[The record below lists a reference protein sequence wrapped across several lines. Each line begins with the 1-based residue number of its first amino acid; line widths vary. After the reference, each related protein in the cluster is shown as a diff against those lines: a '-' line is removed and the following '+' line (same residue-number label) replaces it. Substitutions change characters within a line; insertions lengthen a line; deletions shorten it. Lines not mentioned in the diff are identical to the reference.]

1 MIFKEGKLSK
11 WHLLMVIGIAFIILV
26 TRRPDVIN
34 NPQLW
39 AEDGKAFLEPVWN
52 NGFINSLLTS
62 RDGYFQSLPKITM
75 GFASIFGIANVALI
89 STIAAILIRCLF
101 VAFIMTSRFSYV
113 DLRLR
118 IAFCIY
124 FLVQPNVQEAFINIT
139 NAHTYLAIYLLAI
152 ILAKDNNSKIWKAH
166 DLLVLVLSGISGPFI
181 ALLAPSL
188 AIKRFYER
196 GSLVNMIKKINF
208 FDVIFAVCLLTQAG
222 SVIFGDYART
232 PAKLGATL
240 PLFFDIVSYKII
252 LGTFFDLKYVSW
264 AIEKYIFNV
273 VMVLLFTIPA
283 TYFFFKMD
291 WRYKAAFTYVFF
303 TLLVSLYKPVINHQ
317 DDQWPLFLIPIVG
330 CRYFILSGM
339 GIFCLSLIII
349 KKVAVKPY
357 FIISIF
363 SLALV
368 PSMVLTYRMPK
379 MENVGFNSDIEKFK
393 NALPGEKILIHTNPP
408 GWEMELIKK

>member
-1 MIFKEGKLSK
+1 MILKKSKLSK
-11 WHLLMVIGIAFIILV
+11 WHLLIVMGIAFIILV

-39 AEDGKAFLEPVWN
+39 AEDGKAFLEPIWN
-52 NGFINSLLTS
+52 NGFITSLLTP

-75 GFASIFGIANVALI
+75 GFASLFGIANIAII
-89 STIAAILIRCLF
+89 STITAILIRCLF
-101 VAFIMTSRFSYV
+101 VVFIMTGRFNYI

-139 NAHTYLAIYLLAI
+139 NTHTYLAIYLLAI
-152 ILAKDNNSKIWKAH
+152 ILARNENSKLWKAH

-188 AIKRFYER
+188 AIKRFYEH
-196 GSLVNMIKKINF
+196 GSLIKMIKGVNS
-208 FDVIFAVCLLTQAG
+208 FDVIFALCLIVQAG
-222 SVIFGDYART
+222 SVIFGNYVRT
-232 PAKLGATL
+232 PASLGATL
-240 PLFFDIVSYKII
+240 PLFLDIVSYKII
-252 LGTFFDLKYVSW
+252 LGAFFDLNSVSW
-264 AIEKYIFNV
+264 AIGKVSFNAAITF
-273 VMVLLFTIPA
+273 LLAVPA

-291 WRYKAAFTYVFF
+291 WRYKAAFSYVFF

-339 GIFCLSLIII
+339 GIFCLCLIII
-349 KKVAVKPY
+349 KKIAVKPY

-363 SLALV
+363 SLALI
-368 PSMVLTYRMPK
+368 PSMALTYRMPK
-379 MENVGFNSDIEKFK
+379 MAHVGYHADIEKFK
-393 NALPGEKILIHTNPP
+393 NALPGEKVLIHTNPP
-408 GWEMELIKK
+408 GWQMELIKK